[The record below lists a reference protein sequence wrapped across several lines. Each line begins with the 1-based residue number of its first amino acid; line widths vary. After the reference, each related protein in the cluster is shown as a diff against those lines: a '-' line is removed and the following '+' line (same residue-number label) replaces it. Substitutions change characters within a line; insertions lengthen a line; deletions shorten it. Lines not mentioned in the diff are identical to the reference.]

1 MSLKS
6 NAFPGA
12 RRAAAVLLAALALT
26 PVPASALTVIY
37 APTLPEDSPVT
48 PVAAAEN
55 FAGGLGVEADW
66 YYNTPSLF
74 GDVQTALQSPK
85 TLSELIDY
93 AAQSEA
99 DDTVCLRLAET
110 PEGWFGYALRWNHGV
125 VSGACRGARE
135 PDDFDWWLLG
145 EDLARGK
152 SPVPGNG
159 EPDSLPGVRWF
170 GHTLD
175 EGLALVA
182 AMRWLEHRPD
192 EAAAALQLAD
202 RAGKVIG
209 QIAVVG
215 DVPAVNRLL
224 DGVAVLV
231 DAAGEAA
238 DRIAAEGEGQNVII
252 ALYFAGHAAEYA
264 WRVTRYAGP
273 YQGIG
278 DLPAEAEA
286 AAGRVESE
294 SERYWQEAVAGYR
307 RAVDSAGIAELGG
320 NWVLMSR
327 VAIMLLYHE
336 TGRQEE

>member
-1 MSLKS
+1 LRLSGIQLT
-6 NAFPGA
+6 
-12 RRAAAVLLAALALT
+12 RRAAVFLVVLLLS
-26 PVPASALTVIY
+26 PVPAFALTVIY

-48 PVAAAEN
+48 PAAAAED

-74 GDVQTALQSPK
+74 GDVRTALRSPK

-99 DDTVCLRLAET
+99 DDTVCLRLAQT

-125 VSGACRGARE
+125 VSGACRGARD

-145 EDLARGK
+145 EDLARGRP
-152 SPVPGNG
+152 PVPGNG

-182 AMRWLEHRPD
+182 AAEWLEHRPD
-192 EAAAALQLAD
+192 EPIAALQLAD

-224 DGVAVLV
+224 DGISALISV
-231 DAAGEAA
+231 AGEAA
-238 DRIAAEGEGQNVII
+238 DRVSAGDEGQNVII
-252 ALYFAGHAAEYA
+252 ALYFAGRAAENA

-278 DLPAEAEA
+278 DRPAEAEA
-286 AAGRVESE
+286 AAGRVDRESE
-294 SERYWQEAVAGYR
+294 DYWERAVEGYR

-320 NWVLMSR
+320 SWVLMSR
-327 VAIMLLYHE
+327 VALMLLYHE

>member
-12 RRAAAVLLAALALT
+12 RRAAMILAVLALW

-37 APTLPEDSPVT
+37 APTLPEDSTVNPVR
-48 PVAAAEN
+48 AAED
-55 FAGGLGVEADW
+55 FAGGLGVAADW

-74 GDVQTALQSPK
+74 GDVQTAIQPPV
-85 TLSELIDY
+85 TLSELIVY

-99 DDTVCLRLAET
+99 SDTVCLRLTRT

-125 VSGACRGARE
+125 FSGACRGVRE
-135 PDDFDWWLLG
+135 PGDFDWWLLG

-182 AMRWLEHRPD
+182 AAEWLEHRPD
-192 EAAAALQLAD
+192 EATAALQLAD

-224 DGVAVLV
+224 EGVATLV

-238 DRIAAEGEGQNVII
+238 DHVAAVNEGQNVII
-252 ALYFAGHAAEYA
+252 ALYFAGHAAENA

-278 DLPAEAEA
+278 DRPAEAEA

-294 SERYWQEAVAGYR
+294 SERYWQKAVEGYR

-320 NWVLMSR
+320 SWVLMSR
-327 VAIMLLYHE
+327 VALMLLYHE
-336 TGRQEE
+336 TGREE